1 MDVHNSRT
9 RYELEG
15 DNSLT
20 ISNIERSDS
29 GEYVCRAS
37 NGVGDPAYEYLTLTV
52 HGMMF
57 RYLTSNSD
65 LSTNKYS

>member
-1 MDVHNSRT
+1 MPLDVYDSMT
-9 RYELEG
+9 RYTMGE

-20 ISNIERSDS
+20 IENIDRSDS

-52 HGMMF
+52 HGKLGS
-57 RYLTSNSD
+57 Y
-65 LSTNKYS
+65 